1 MSIKEPLA
9 NVPDFEVQPYLDELL
24 SRVAPVEL
32 GEEMADVLRAD
43 IAEFAELN
51 DPDFRAGLALSC
63 VENMITIW
71 EMLPRAPSSREYPTP
86 PLGAKAFVREL
97 AHRGLPLSALLRA
110 YRLGH
115 AFAEKRLADE
125 TASIDMPAE
134 ARWQLITFF
143 TQATFEYVDAICTQ
157 LVEDYEQE
165 RVRWVRGA
173 AAARTEYVQAII
185 DRRPVDQAAA
195 NERLGYDISRRHVAF
210 IVWSDTPDVA
220 RRVGWVERAASELAA
235 TLGGG
240 ASLTIP
246 VGERVVWGWTA
257 LPGVT
262 HDSHE
267 SHSAAARIAPGLRA
281 AVGICGEGPSGMA
294 DSHEDALAARRVS
307 ELLSQRPGSVL
318 HYESCALLA
327 LLSAQ
332 PERAVRFVETELG
345 RLLAT
350 DDASLRLR
358 ATLRTY
364 FEEGLSPA
372 RTGRRLAIHLNT
384 VVYRVKQAEEI
395 LGHSVESRRPELEA
409 ALRLAERLPA
419 LNIAAARLRA
429 GGANTLLS

>member
-1 MSIKEPLA
+1 MSIKEPLTDS
-9 NVPDFEVQPYLDELL
+9 PDLEVQPYLDELL
-24 SRVAPVEL
+24 SRVAPTQL
-32 GEEMADVLRAD
+32 GEDMADVLRAD
-43 IAEFAELN
+43 IAEFADLN

-63 VENMITIW
+63 VENMHTIW
-71 EMLPRAPSSREYPTP
+71 DLLRCGPSSSGYPTP

-157 LVEDYEQE
+157 LVGDYEQE

-173 AAARTEYVQAII
+173 AAARAEYVQAII

-210 IVWSDTPDVA
+210 IVWSDAPDVA
-220 RRVGWVERAASELAA
+220 RRAGWVERAASELAA

-240 ASLTIP
+240 SALTIP
-246 VGERVVWGWTA
+246 VGERVVWGWTSGPA
-257 LPGVT
+257 VT
-262 HDSHE
+262 DSQ
-267 SHSAAARIAPGLRA
+267 AGAARIAPGLRA
-281 AVGICGEGPSGMA
+281 AVGICGEGPAGMA
-294 DSHEDALAARRVS
+294 DSHDDALATRRVS
-307 ELLSQRPGSVL
+307 ELLAQRPGSVL

-327 LLSAQ
+327 LLSAE
-332 PERAVRFVETELG
+332 PARAVRFVETELG
-345 RLLAT
+345 PLIAT

-429 GGANTLLS
+429 GGANTLLT